1 MLKGKKKSRVRRKS
15 RKNKIQ
21 KKELNPAS
29 MDRIKTIATL
39 TMDLIRIIAT
49 LTTLLAALI
58 KILSLFS
65 FPGSS
70 CT

>member
-1 MLKGKKKSRVRRKS
+1 MQRGKKKSGVRRKP

-21 KKELNPAS
+21 KKDLKPAS

-49 LTTLLAALI
+49 LTTLIAALI
-58 KILSLFS
+58 KVLSSFS